1 MKRLTLHR
9 PGLTLC
15 KLTLAALPL
24 LLTACAS
31 NSPACLPVSQ
41 PLPAPP
47 SMSTPQPQESY
58 SARAQRNIEQWQLR
72 LMGTQM
78 LKD

>member
-1 MKRLTLHR
+1 MMQSNPPK
-9 PGLTLC
+9 PGLTLSD
-15 KLTLAALPL
+15 LTLAALPL
-24 LLTACAS
+24 LLMGCAS
-31 NSPACLPVSQ
+31 SSPPPTCELP

-47 SMSTPQPQESY
+47 SMSTPQRQESY
-58 SARAQRNIEQWQLR
+58 SIRAQRNIEQWQQR

>member
-1 MKRLTLHR
+1 MKQSNLPR
-9 PGLTLC
+9 PGRPKTL
-15 KLTLAALPL
+15 LLLVVLPL

-47 SMSTPQPQESY
+47 SMSTQQPQENY
-58 SARAQRNIEQWQLR
+58 SARAQRNISGWQDK
-72 LMGTQM
+72 LMATQM
-78 LKD
+78 MRE

>member
-1 MKRLTLHR
+1 MKQSNLPT
-9 PGLTLC
+9 PGLLNTL
-15 KLTLAALPL
+15 LLLVALPL

-47 SMSTPQPQESY
+47 LMSTPQPQESY
-58 SARAQRNIEQWQLR
+58 SARAQRNISEWQSQ
-72 LMGTQM
+72 LMATQLM
-78 LKD
+78 RK